1 MHEIVVQCFFSFFRS
16 IFQYSL
22 LNKHIEIVVVT
33 KCKVVFIT
41 VAEEAVVIVIV
52 LVVHVVLV
60 HAL

>member
-22 LNKHIEIVVVT
+22 LNKHIEIVVGT
-33 KCKVVFIT
+33 TSKVEYIT
-41 VAEEAVVIVIV
+41 VVEEAVVIVIV

-60 HAL
+60 HAI

>member
-1 MHEIVVQCFFSFFRS
+1 MFFSFFRS

-22 LNKHIEIVVVT
+22 LNKHIEIVVGT
-33 KCKVVFIT
+33 TSKVEYIT
-41 VAEEAVVIVIV
+41 VVEEAVVIVIV

>member
-1 MHEIVVQCFFSFFRS
+1 MFFSFFRS

-33 KCKVVFIT
+33 KCKVVYIT
-41 VAEEAVVIVIV
+41 VVEEAVVIV

-60 HAL
+60 HAI

>member
-1 MHEIVVQCFFSFFRS
+1 MFFSFFRS